1 MYGVHMKRFNKAM
14 FTGKQNEEVMLHDH
28 PLELA
33 DIKAGIAERP
43 VALNTLRR
51 RQKIYYP
58 VAGVLAIAMLFGIY
72 GFIGSEKTAF
82 TTVLPISNPVPIY
95 VPQTPTPIPTSIATA
110 VPSGILTWDASI
122 GTLFQTKCAM
132 CHNASLATNGL
143 SFASYASTLHGGS
156 DGIVIVPG
164 DANSSMLVSIQSAGS
179 HPGQLSPEELAL
191 VKNWINAG
199 ALEK

>member
-1 MYGVHMKRFNKAM
+1 
-14 FTGKQNEEVMLHDH
+14 
-28 PLELA
+28 
-33 DIKAGIAERP
+33 
-43 VALNTLRR
+43 
-51 RQKIYYP
+51 
-58 VAGVLAIAMLFGIY
+58 
-72 GFIGSEKTAF
+72 
-82 TTVLPISNPVPIY
+82 
-95 VPQTPTPIPTSIATA
+95 
-110 VPSGILTWDASI
+110 
-122 GTLFQTKCAM
+122 M

-143 SFASYASTLHGGS
+143 SFASYASTLRGGS